1 MISTLRASKYCHL
14 PFYSRHFLLHDRST
28 SINPISQIFI
38 LSHNY
43 AIGTKKTA
51 ATSKSSNSPK
61 KISKKEL
68 TKKPVK
74 KRQELMTI
82 DKLEKLSDELLK
94 TLWAEKKT
102 LAKDLMTEKVEC
114 AASWQD
120 IEQFRPNVKELESK
134 SFQILAEKLNRSF
147 LVSHF
152 SNYLRANQQS
162 AGGTKEKLIERV
174 IEHIWQIKK
183 IIPDPSL
190 CIIKEDVISNPV
202 DIYFILGQDGVT
214 LDQLEKGTDTKIN
227 VNTNPH
233 SYTIYG
239 TKNNILK
246 AKEEIKGITE
256 YKNLILKLP
265 ENIKNSIK
273 SLDEIPYI
281 QDICEVTQT
290 YIELN
295 KNNQLIIYGR
305 NDINISEA
313 SRLLNIAWKKSDQ
326 SEAQV
331 VLINPSNDKLSEHLF
346 LPIHDDDP
354 IPNYHRNMNWY
365 RVDKTKIKGDD
376 EFILDDQDLLD
387 SKLSIL
393 YENERHEIF
402 LKEPLWATLN
412 SNNNNEE
419 SKITSFK
426 KLGEFFRRYMKE
438 GSTSNSRLELYA
450 IFGYILFHENS
461 NHNNNNL
468 FMPPISESFNISRF
482 QEWVSQKN
490 PTKIFLP
497 RLSVLFDVVDDD
509 LKIKDFIMS
518 RRRLFMDTLMMD
530 RLKDFRLVSALNNS
544 LLGFQDV
551 TEFSNQCKL
560 KSLQN
565 ILCPKKYYITLNRD
579 NDNKVTIPYELERAS
594 INIIDYYDYK
604 GFILSTRKIFE
615 KESDLARTEIR
626 LLYKPSSL
634 IIEQNDRDSQEV
646 QQLAGQEQS
655 VKEQV
660 EQTEQPIA
668 NELNNKSSEENN
680 ESNDPETWENY
691 ILTTLDIANKLKS

>member
-1 MISTLRASKYCHL
+1 MISTLRAGKYCHL

-183 IIPDPSL
+183 LIPDPSL

-246 AKEEIKGITE
+246 VKEEIKGITE
-256 YKNLILKLP
+256 YKNLTLKLP

-313 SRLLNIAWKKSDQ
+313 NRLLNIAWKKPDQ

-426 KLGEFFRRYMKE
+426 KLGEFFRSYMKE

-497 RLSVLFDVVDDD
+497 SYPHTDFLESLNKLTKNQTTVQLDYAPSEISNQSLSYVATHRLSVLFDVVDDD

-565 ILCPKKYYITLNRD
+565 ISCPKKYFITLNRD

-615 KESDLARTEIR
+615 KESDLARTELRSRGATIGGAGTIGEGT
-626 LLYKPSSL
+626 SGA
-634 IIEQNDRDSQEV
+634 DGTADSQ
-646 QQLAGQEQS
+646 
-655 VKEQV
+655 
-660 EQTEQPIA
+660 
-668 NELNNKSSEENN
+668 
-680 ESNDPETWENY
+680 
-691 ILTTLDIANKLKS
+691 